1 MKINPYTNSKLKPG
15 QRNVETDITVSS
27 LPEQLKD
34 SETKNLQNVLEDYIN
49 FFMERS
55 PNLKNNFL

>member
-1 MKINPYTNSKLKPG
+1 MKINPYTNSKLKAG
-15 QRNVETDITVSS
+15 QSNVETDITVSS